1 MHREE
6 IVSPVPSDIDPQIH
20 ARLGNRKDGQAVDG
34 TGP

>member
-1 MHREE
+1 MDREE